1 MSAAQIFVA
10 DDNPILLQGISRAL
24 SAGGYAVRT
33 APDGPG
39 LLSMLRDA
47 AEPPDLLLLDV
58 MMPEMSGLD
67 VLREVHG
74 DSRWSDLPVVLI
86 TAASDETL
94 PVSALQGGAVDF
106 LTKPFR
112 LGELMARIESH
123 VRRYRAIRKA
133 RTEARAQVEAM
144 EVARSLHDAATA
156 DELFTRLA
164 VGAAGIWN
172 VRRCQVVVD
181 DGPEMVRIVASSEP
195 DPVPNRLLE
204 LRLYPEI
211 RAALQG
217 DGPVLVSDALDSPLF
232 EAVRREWQREGM
244 APPVDSVAVLPFRL
258 PDRGTQAA
266 LVVRS
271 APGEPRVDEHA
282 LGVALS
288 LVEGV
293 RQGLERA
300 QIVESLVEQR
310 RHLEDLAHR
319 DELTGCATRRAL
331 FARLEADLRHA
342 RESDG
347 SLGLVLI
354 DVDRFK
360 SINDTYGHL
369 AGDRVLGQVG
379 EWLARE
385 GNGTVGGYVGR
396 YGGDEFIV
404 VLRGADLEGAY
415 RFAEYAR
422 SQLAQLRFT
431 TGEEPLRVTFSAGAA
446 AWPLVGG
453 ENVVELLAS
462 ADSAL
467 YQAKRAGR
475 DCVRFAHATRESVI
489 ELS

>member
-1 MSAAQIFVA
+1 MSAAEIFVA

-24 SAGGYAVRT
+24 SAGGYTVRT
-33 APDGPG
+33 ASSGSG
-39 LLSMLRDA
+39 LLSMLRA
-47 AEPPDLLLLDV
+47 APEPPDLLLLDV

-86 TAASDETL
+86 TAASDESL
-94 PVSALQGGAVDF
+94 PVSALQSGAVDF

-112 LGELMARIESH
+112 LGELMARIEAH
-123 VRRYRAIRKA
+123 VRRYRTIRKA

-144 EVARSLHDAATA
+144 NVVRGLHDATTA
-156 DELFTRLA
+156 EELFTRLV
-164 VGAAGIWN
+164 VGASEIWR

-195 DPVPNRLLE
+195 DPVVGRLLE
-204 LRLYPEI
+204 LRAYPEI
-211 RAALQG
+211 RAALKG
-217 DGPVLVSDALDSPLF
+217 DAPVLVTDALGSELF
-232 EAVRREWQREGM
+232 DAVRREWQREGL
-244 APPVDSVAVLPFRL
+244 AAPVDSVAVLPFRL
-258 PDRGTQAA
+258 PYHGTPAA

-271 APGEPRVDEHA
+271 APGEPRVDDHV
-282 LGVALS
+282 LGVAVS

-300 QIVESLVEQR
+300 QIVESLIEQR
-310 RHLEDLAHR
+310 REMEDLAHR

-331 FARLEADLRHA
+331 FARLDADLRHA
-342 RESDG
+342 RESNG
-347 SLGLVLI
+347 SLGLVLL
-354 DVDRFK
+354 DVDHFK

-369 AGDRVLGQVG
+369 AGDTVLGLVG
-379 EWLARE
+379 DWLARE

-396 YGGDEFIV
+396 YGGDEFII

-422 SQLAQLRFT
+422 AQLSQIHFVVA
-431 TGEEPLRVTFSAGAA
+431 GEPLRVTFSAGAA

-453 ENVVELLAS
+453 DSVEELLAS
-462 ADSAL
+462 ADDAL

-475 DCVRFAHATRESVI
+475 DCVRLAHSTPESVI
-489 ELS
+489 ETS